1 MANFILSRTDFL
13 LLIKMEKRI
22 RISAKVTGPIEAAVT
37 SENPKTAE
45 AIWAALPIKGNA
57 NRWGDE
63 IYFSIPVSLKEE
75 KARAEVEVG
84 SIAYWPPGKALCIFF
99 GPTPVSQHGE
109 PRAYSPVNVFA
120 KVATDPTVFKKI
132 RDGEEVTLSRVE
144 S

>member
-1 MANFILSRTDFL
+1 M
-13 LLIKMEKRI
+13 IKMERRI
-22 RISAKVTGPIEAAVT
+22 RISAKATGAIEAMLT

-45 AIWAALPIKGNA
+45 AIWDALPIKGNA

-84 SIAYWPPGKALCIFF
+84 SVAYWPPGKALCIFF
-99 GPTPVSQHGE
+99 GATPVSEHGE

-120 KVATDPTVFKKI
+120 KVVADPTVFKKV
-132 RDGEEVTLSRVE
+132 RDGEQVTLERVE
-144 S
+144 

>member
-1 MANFILSRTDFL
+1 MIE
-13 LLIKMEKRI
+13 MEKRI
-22 RISAKVTGPIEAAVT
+22 RITTRATGAVEAVMT

-45 AIWAALPIKGNA
+45 AIWTALPIKGNA
-57 NRWGDE
+57 NTWGDE
-63 IYFSIPVSLKEE
+63 VYFSTPVDLKEE

-99 GPTPVSQHGE
+99 GATPVSQHGE

-120 KVATDPTVFKKI
+120 KITNNSAAFKKV
-132 RDGEEVTLSRVE
+132 RDGDQVTVERVE

>member
-1 MANFILSRTDFL
+1 MIG
-13 LLIKMEKRI
+13 MEKRI
-22 RISAKVTGPIEAAVT
+22 RISTKATGPVVATLT

-63 IYFSIPVSLKEE
+63 IYFSIPVNLKEE

-120 KVATDPTVFKKI
+120 KVATDPAVFKKVH
-132 RDGEEVTLSRVE
+132 DGDQVTLERLE
-144 S
+144 G